1 MRAALVVAL
10 SLAAAGPGG
19 APGTGRWDFEADA
32 PALRDVRVE
41 VRCKPV
47 RGTVDRACGVVF
59 RFQDAEHYY
68 VARANAL
75 EDNVNLYRVV
85 NGRRE
90 QLKGWSGKVGTN
102 AWHALAVEARGDRLT
117 IFWEGEPVIEA
128 RDGTFPAAGRV
139 GVWTKADSVTY
150 FDALA
155 ASPL

>member
-90 QLKGWSGKVGTN
+90 QLKGG
-102 AWHALAVEARGDRLT
+102 
-117 IFWEGEPVIEA
+117 
-128 RDGTFPAAGRV
+128 AGRSARTP
-139 GVWTKADSVTY
+139 GTRSPWRR
-150 FDALA
+150 A
-155 ASPL
+155 ATGSRSSGRASL